1 MNISE
6 LLARNAR
13 KHANHTAIVADSI
26 SLTYQNLHDKVNCL
40 ANALLQKGFQK
51 GEKAIL
57 LMPNT
62 PEFLITYFAVLR
74 VGGIVVPVNAK
85 FTQSELQYV
94 IDHCEASVLFAHEW
108 LWDTVKKLPA
118 DAPRLKIKTGKEMK
132 HWLSFDALLRE
143 TDDEPEIVCT
153 TKEDDEAT
161 LLYTSGTTGT
171 PKGVLLTNRNIL
183 NTATMMCIE
192 LSMKPESRILHMMP
206 LSHAAPLHLFLVA
219 GTYVGATHL
228 LSPTFTTEKMLEMIH
243 KEKATH
249 FFGAPVVF
257 LFAAK
262 IPNLHDFDLSSL
274 SYWVYGGAPLSKE
287 DVTFIQKQLKTE
299 RLFCVYGLTEAGP
312 SGTILT
318 PDDHHRK
325 AGSIGKRAAIGTEI
339 KLVNEEGKE
348 VAVDEIGEIALYSES
363 IMKAYEKDPAA
374 TSEVIKDGWLL
385 TGDLAKQ
392 DEDGYFWMIDRKK
405 DIIISGGVNIYPKEV
420 EEALQQ
426 HPHISEAAVIGIPH
440 PEWGET
446 VKAFVVLNKPLEG
459 IEDECKH
466 FLNGKIA
473 AFKIPKRY
481 EAIDQLPRNATG
493 KILKHVL
500 RKLEMKEES
509 CTSY

>member
-13 KHANHTAIVADSI
+13 KHANHTAIVTDSM
-26 SLTYQNLHDKVNCL
+26 SLTYQSLHDKVNCL
-40 ANALLQKGFQK
+40 ANALLQNGFLK

-57 LMPNT
+57 FMPNT
-62 PEFLITYFAVLR
+62 PEFMIAYFAVLR

-85 FTQSELQYV
+85 FVQSELQYV
-94 IDHCEASVLFAHEW
+94 IRHSEASVLFAHES
-108 LWDTVKKLPA
+108 LWDTIKKLPA
-118 DAPRLKIKTGKEMK
+118 DTPRLKIKTGKEVK
-132 HWLSFDALLRE
+132 HWFSFDVLLRE
-143 TDDEPEIVCT
+143 GDDEAEIVCT
-153 TKEDDEAT
+153 TMEDDETT
-161 LLYTSGTTGT
+161 LLYTSGTTGM

-228 LSPTFTTEKMLEMIH
+228 LSPTFTPEKMLTLIH
-243 KEKATH
+243 KQKATH
-249 FFGAPVVF
+249 FFGAPVTF
-257 LFAAK
+257 LFAATV
-262 IPNLHDFDLSSL
+262 PNLHDFDLSSI
-274 SYWVYGGAPLSKE
+274 SYWVYGGAPLSKQ
-287 DVTFIQKQLKTE
+287 DVAFIQKQLKTG

-318 PDDHHRK
+318 PDDHYRK

-339 KLVNEEGKE
+339 KLVDEEGKE
-348 VAVDEIGEIALYSES
+348 VPAGEIGEIALYGES
-363 IMKAYEKDPAA
+363 IMKAYEKDPVA

-385 TGDLAKQ
+385 TGDLARQ
-392 DEDGYFWMIDRKK
+392 DKEGYFWIVDRKK
-405 DIIISGGVNIYPKEV
+405 DMIISGGVNIYPKEI

-446 VKAFVVLNKPLEG
+446 VKAFIVLSKPLE
-459 IEDECKH
+459 ELENECRR
-466 FLNGKIA
+466 FLKEKIA
-473 AFKIPKRY
+473 AFKIPKCY
-481 EAIDQLPRNATG
+481 EVIDQLPRNATG

-500 RKLEMKEES
+500 HIRKGD
-509 CTSY
+509 